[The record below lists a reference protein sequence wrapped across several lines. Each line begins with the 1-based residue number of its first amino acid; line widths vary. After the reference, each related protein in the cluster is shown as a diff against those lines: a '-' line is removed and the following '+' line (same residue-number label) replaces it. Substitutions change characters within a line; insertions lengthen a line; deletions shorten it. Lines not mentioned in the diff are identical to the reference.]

1 MKAWIGR
8 VPDTGHEAMLPYRRH
23 VFFFQ
28 IQQISALSAFSAVNI
43 FGDFSRSLH
52 PGSGLPPN

>member
-8 VPDTGHEAMLPYRRH
+8 VPDTWHEAMLPYRH

-28 IQQISALSAFSAVNI
+28 SQQISALSAVNI

>member
-1 MKAWIGR
+1 MKAWIG
-8 VPDTGHEAMLPYRRH
+8 LPYRH

-28 IQQISALSAFSAVNI
+28 IQQISALSAVNI